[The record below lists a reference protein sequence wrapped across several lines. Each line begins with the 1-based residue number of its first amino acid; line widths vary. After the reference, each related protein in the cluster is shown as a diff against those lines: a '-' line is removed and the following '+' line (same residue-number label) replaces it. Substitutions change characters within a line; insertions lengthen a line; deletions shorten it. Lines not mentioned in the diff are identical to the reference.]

1 MNEELQQKREELARS
16 QKELEIY
23 EHRQARLDA
32 RIRHLEKG
40 ECTKRTHRLISRGAA
55 VESVCPEVTA
65 LSETEFFTLTEQM
78 FSLPEVRALIFRAVG
93 KNGDA

>member
-1 MNEELQQKREELARS
+1 MNEELQKKREKLARS
-16 QKELEIY
+16 QKELEMY
-23 EHRQARLDA
+23 QHRQARLDA

-40 ECTKRTHRLISRGAA
+40 ERAKRTHRLITRGAA
-55 VESVCPEVTA
+55 VECVCPAVTA
-65 LSETEFFTLTEQM
+65 LSETEFFTLTEQV